1 MQLTVQRFPIVL
13 VLVARSLDIRMVG
26 DIGNISLISLLYLL
40 LCFLQAAPGI
50 SSMYLQIDPESGL
63 ALPTLFMITL
73 FQYVK
78 QMFVL
83 ARQTDVTDVCPN
95 SAALAQQLTHIEL
108 ERLSFIGPEEFVQ
121 AFAKDNPHLETSY
134 KDMKKT
140 RNLESYVTWFNRLS
154 YFVATEVVKVRGL
167 SSGSFL

>member
-1 MQLTVQRFPIVL
+1 
-13 VLVARSLDIRMVG
+13 
-26 DIGNISLISLLYLL
+26 
-40 LCFLQAAPGI
+40 
-50 SSMYLQIDPESGL
+50 
-63 ALPTLFMITL
+63 
-73 FQYVK
+73 
-78 QMFVL
+78 MFVL

-154 YFVATEVVKVRGL
+154 YFVATEVVKVGEL
-167 SSGSFL
+167 TNCMSSSSFFIMAYSLYLIFMVYA